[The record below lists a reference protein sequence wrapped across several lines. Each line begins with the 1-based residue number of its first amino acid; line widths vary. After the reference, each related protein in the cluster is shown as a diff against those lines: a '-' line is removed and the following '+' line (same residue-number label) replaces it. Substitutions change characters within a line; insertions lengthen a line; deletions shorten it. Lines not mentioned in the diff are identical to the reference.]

1 MHLTKIGIE
10 NIRVF
15 NKQQEINLAPVTI
28 LTGPNNSGKSTFTK
42 ILLLLKDTFLQ
53 YPTRNR
59 FEIRS
64 STQELYFDYFQKHQ
78 FPLSLSFNGHSKH
91 ALGRLNSI
99 VSKGNG
105 KDQISIRLPFIIPE
119 IKDNN
124 AGTIELKYSEK
135 STENE
140 LDSIQIHLDKE
151 LLYDTRFIYQE
162 GKLTRQQT
170 RINVPFFWEK
180 YTSEKFH
187 LNEDNSPLEFE
198 VSNML
203 EFSEYN
209 GLAHDLGFTSCLND
223 FSKFHYPFLSDNKD
237 LSKNFFELLP
247 LPEKVVPLKLIEE
260 FSKRETEFIAE
271 ITDDDGFFHIDT
283 LMDSFRH
290 EGAES
295 VLSQFNTAFSNNLL
309 KTYSQKRS
317 LKYFFQGK
325 YDETYGAYIDK
336 FGEIDWFHY
345 NPSFRTELLL
355 GILDRSISFNLNSYC
370 EILGNCN
377 LLSASESGFDM
388 LISSKD
394 EQLFN
399 LLMHFDKIQRFDQ
412 QQKEVSKDYKV
423 RDFITSSLENL
434 NLGKDFIVS
443 NVQNYGYE
451 ILLDTGLGPIPL
463 KDQGFGI
470 RKLTSLILGISSH
483 AFDNQFSLA
492 SHDPEKN
499 KQIVFLPN
507 LIILEEPEAN
517 LHPAFQSKLAD
528 ILVLASK
535 WFNMQFIVETHS
547 EYLLR
552 KLQYIT
558 ASDDEI
564 KTGDIRVHYFGEK
577 AGKEAPIM
585 IEIEKDGSL
594 TDDFGPGFYDE
605 AIHTKFDL
613 MRLKNAR
620 KN

>member
-15 NKQQEINLAPVTI
+15 NKQQDINLAPITI

-42 ILLLLKDTFLQ
+42 TLLLLKDTFLQ
-53 YPTRNR
+53 YPTKNR
-59 FEIRS
+59 FEMRS
-64 STQELYFDYFQKHQ
+64 RTQELYYNYFQKHQ
-78 FPLSLSFNGHSKH
+78 FPLSLAFNGHSKH
-91 ALGRLNSI
+91 SLGRLTSI
-99 VSKGNG
+99 ASKGSIQ
-105 KDQISIRLPFIIPE
+105 DQISIRLPFIIPE
-119 IKDNN
+119 IKNNN

-140 LDSIQIHLDKE
+140 LDSIQIRLDE
-151 LLYDTRFIYQE
+151 DLLYDSKFTYQE

-170 RINVPFFWEK
+170 KINVSFFWEK
-180 YTSEKFH
+180 YTSENFH
-187 LNEDNSPLEFE
+187 LNKDNSPLEFE

-209 GLAHDLGFTSCLND
+209 GLAQDLGFNSCLQD
-223 FSKFHYPFLSDNKD
+223 FSKYYYPYLSENGD
-237 LSKNFFELLP
+237 LSENYFELLP
-247 LPEKVVPLKLIEE
+247 LPEKVLPLKLIKE
-260 FSKRETEFIAE
+260 FSKRVTEFIEE
-271 ITDDDGFFHIDT
+271 ITDDDGFFQIDT
-283 LMDSFRH
+283 LMDSFKH

-295 VLSQFNTAFSNNLL
+295 ILSQFNTAFSNYLL
-309 KTYSQKRS
+309 KTYSKKRS

-325 YDETYGAYIDK
+325 YDETCGAYIEK
-336 FGEIDWFHY
+336 FGEIDWFIF
-345 NPSFRTELLL
+345 NPSFKTKLLL
-355 GILDRSISFNLNSYC
+355 GILDRSISFNLTSYC

-377 LLSASESGFDM
+377 LLSASEAGFDM

-394 EQLFN
+394 ERLFN
-399 LLMHFDKIQRFDQ
+399 LLMHFDQIQRFDQ

-423 RDFITSSLENL
+423 RAFITVSLEKL
-434 NLGKDFIVS
+434 NLGKDFIVN

-483 AFDNQFSLA
+483 AYDNQFSMA
-492 SHDPEKN
+492 SHNQEKN

-507 LIILEEPEAN
+507 MIILEEPEAN

-564 KTGDIRVHYFGEK
+564 KTGDVIVYYFGEM
-577 AGKEAPIM
+577 AGKEATIM

-620 KN
+620 EN